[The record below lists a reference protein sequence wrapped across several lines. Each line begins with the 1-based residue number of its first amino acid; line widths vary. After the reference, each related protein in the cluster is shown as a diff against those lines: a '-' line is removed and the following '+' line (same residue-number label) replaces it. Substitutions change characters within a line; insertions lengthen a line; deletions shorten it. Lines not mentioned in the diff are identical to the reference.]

1 MINNNINSTLQPDEI
16 ITYLRKSRAD
26 NSSESIEEVLQKH
39 ENQLREYARHVLNIE
54 LSDTFILR
62 EVISGETIDARPQM
76 QKLLK
81 LIENPGLKAVLVIE
95 PQRLS
100 RGDLE
105 DCGHLINTLRFT
117 NTIVI
122 TPVRTYNLEDKYD
135 RKFFEMELT
144 RGNDY
149 LEYTKEIL
157 RRGVLASVNQ
167 GNYIASSAPYGYR
180 KVSLKYEH
188 KTFHTLEIVFEEAA
202 VIQIMYDL
210 YLNQNLG
217 FQKIA
222 NYLDKMNIKPRIAKN
237 WSPAAIKDM
246 IENPVYAGKIR
257 WNHRKT
263 VITME
268 NGQKKISRPK
278 SPPEQCILTT
288 GLHKPII
295 SEELYR
301 AAMDKKGKNT
311 CVRKNSSLENPLA
324 GLLFCQCGYS
334 MSYKYNHYKNNT
346 KAIMVCN
353 HQAICHT
360 RSVSY
365 DELLKNLIQCI
376 EKKITSFEIEIENIA
391 SESMKYYQV
400 IIDDLEYRLEQLYQ
414 KDKRQKD
421 AFDDG
426 IYSKQEYME
435 RNKDVCQEIKKVI
448 ECIENTKNNMPE
460 IIDYTKKKTT
470 FEKILKTLWDTNIP
484 AERKNILLKKCIQKI
499 IYRNNMPSTR
509 GIGRYSKNV
518 FLLDIYFKI

>member
-1 MINNNINSTLQPDEI
+1 MYNNVSLTLQPDEI
-16 ITYLRKSRAD
+16 ITYLRKSRTD
-26 NSSESIEEVLQKH
+26 NPNESIEEILQRH
-39 ENQLREYARHVLNIE
+39 EIQLREYAHKVLNIE
-54 LSDTFILR
+54 LSDTYILR
-62 EVISGETIDARPQM
+62 EVISGETIEARPQM

-81 LIENPGLKAVLVIE
+81 LIESPKQKAVLVIE

-105 DCGHLINTLRFT
+105 DCGHLINVLRFT
-117 NTIVI
+117 KTMVI
-122 TPVRTYNLEDKYD
+122 TPVRTYNLEDKYE

-157 RRGVLASVNQ
+157 RRGVLASVKQ
-167 GNYIASSAPYGYR
+167 GNYIASSAPYGYQ

-188 KTFHTLEIVFEEAA
+188 KTIHTLEIIPEEAA
-202 VIQIMYDL
+202 ALQIMYDL
-210 YLNQNLG
+210 YLNQNFG

-222 NYLDKMNIKPRIAKN
+222 SYLDNMNIKPRIAKN
-237 WSPAAIKDM
+237 WSPATIKDM
-246 IENPVYAGKIR
+246 IENPVYTGKIR

-263 VITME
+263 VITVK

-278 SPPEQCILTT
+278 APQEQCILVT

-295 SEELYR
+295 SEELYQ
-301 AAMDKKGKNT
+301 AAMEKKGKNI
-311 CVRKNSSLENPLA
+311 CVKKNSCLENPFA

-334 MSYKYNHYKNNT
+334 MSYKYNHCKNNS

-365 DELLKNLIQCI
+365 DELLQNLIQCI
-376 EKKITSFEIEIENIA
+376 QKKIESFEVEIQNTAHKSIEHYEIIIE
-391 SESMKYYQV
+391 
-400 IIDDLEYRLEQLYQ
+400 DLEYRLEQLYK

-426 IYSKQEYME
+426 IYSKQEYRE
-435 RNKDVCQEIKKVI
+435 RNRETHQEIEKTI
-448 ECIENTKNNMPE
+448 QCIKNTKSNIPE
-460 IIDYTKKKTT
+460 IIGCKKKKAL
-470 FEKILKTLWDTNIP
+470 FEEILQTLWDVNIP
-484 AERKNILLKKCIQKI
+484 AERKNILLKKCINKI
-499 IYRNNMPSTR
+499 VYKNDMPSGR

-518 FLLDIYFKI
+518 FLLEIYFYL

>member
-188 KTFHTLEIVFEEAA
+188 KTLQTIW
-202 VIQIMYDL
+202 
-210 YLNQNLG
+210 
-217 FQKIA
+217 
-222 NYLDKMNIKPRIAKN
+222 IK
-237 WSPAAIKDM
+237 
-246 IENPVYAGKIR
+246 
-257 WNHRKT
+257 
-263 VITME
+263 
-268 NGQKKISRPK
+268 
-278 SPPEQCILTT
+278 
-288 GLHKPII
+288 
-295 SEELYR
+295 
-301 AAMDKKGKNT
+301 
-311 CVRKNSSLENPLA
+311 
-324 GLLFCQCGYS
+324 
-334 MSYKYNHYKNNT
+334 
-346 KAIMVCN
+346 
-353 HQAICHT
+353 
-360 RSVSY
+360 
-365 DELLKNLIQCI
+365 
-376 EKKITSFEIEIENIA
+376 
-391 SESMKYYQV
+391 
-400 IIDDLEYRLEQLYQ
+400 
-414 KDKRQKD
+414 
-421 AFDDG
+421 
-426 IYSKQEYME
+426 
-435 RNKDVCQEIKKVI
+435 
-448 ECIENTKNNMPE
+448 
-460 IIDYTKKKTT
+460 
-470 FEKILKTLWDTNIP
+470 
-484 AERKNILLKKCIQKI
+484 
-499 IYRNNMPSTR
+499 
-509 GIGRYSKNV
+509 
-518 FLLDIYFKI
+518 